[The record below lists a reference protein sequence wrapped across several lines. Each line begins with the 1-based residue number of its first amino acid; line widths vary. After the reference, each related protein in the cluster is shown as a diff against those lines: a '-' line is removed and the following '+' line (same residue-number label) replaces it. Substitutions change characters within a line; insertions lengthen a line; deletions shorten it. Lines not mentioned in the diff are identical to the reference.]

1 MFFTLRKFFWDLW
14 DNLIWGMGANFL
26 ALLPMGL
33 LFAFQWAVLGV
44 EPVIPGTTDFTETI
58 IDPNAPFTS
67 QDWLFFGLLALSI
80 LWFIFI
86 AGAVH
91 KFTVDISEGHK
102 PEKKKIGQYLAS
114 GWWDLLKYG
123 FVALGFNTMAL
134 FSMYWYAANMPPDIG
149 TGLIAALILV
159 MFFLNMVFA
168 NFLAYSNQKERGFWR
183 TIKETVLF
191 VVDNFWY
198 SVFVLA
204 FTAFLVFISVI
215 SALIVIGPFGIFLW
229 FQVTM
234 RLRLKKY
241 DYLYGE
247 GAAVKTGEKKKIP
260 WETLWF
266 QEKEMVD
273 RRSWKNI
280 FTPWRD

>member
-1 MFFTLRKFFWDLW
+1 
-14 DNLIWGMGANFL
+14 
-26 ALLPMGL
+26 MGL

-80 LWFIFI
+80 LWFLFI

-91 KFTVDISEGHK
+91 KFTVDISEGSQAG
-102 PEKKKIGQYLAS
+102 KKEDREIPGLRVVGPAENTVS
-114 GWWDLLKYG
+114 C
-123 FVALGFNTMAL
+123 ALGFNTMAL
-134 FSMYWYAANMPPDIG
+134 CSACTGTPPICPQRLAL
-149 TGLIAALILV
+149 GLIAALMLV
-159 MFFLNMVFA
+159 MFFFNLVFA
-168 NFLAYSNQKERGFWR
+168 NFSGLQQSKENGGFGAPS
-183 TIKETVLF
+183 KESVLF

-198 SVFVLA
+198 SVIVLIVHGLLWGA
-204 FTAFLVFISVI
+204 VSVI
-215 SALIVIGPFGIFLW
+215 SAHGGHRALWDLFLW

-247 GAAVKTGEKKKIP
+247 GAAVRTGEKKKIP

-266 QEKEMVD
+266 KEKEMVD